1 MRLRTKIILFT
12 SLIVIS
18 LGVLTIGAINTVVAN
33 KLSNELDAHG
43 SALVQISGNAIA
55 NALLEGDMV
64 AVQEFLQY
72 LKGSN
77 PSIIY
82 AYAIGAPGRVVVHTF
97 ASGFPVDLL
106 TANTMPAGQL
116 TQQTLL
122 RTEAGIIQDF
132 GWRLTDKLDIELH
145 LGFSQTGITDVLQEL
160 TWIIF
165 GLTVAG
171 MMAGVVATIAF
182 ARVVTR
188 PLSRLTEGVQRF
200 GAGDLTQ
207 TIAINNRDEIGDL
220 ARAFNSMAVDLQGMI
235 TQLQD
240 SRAGYRALLKA
251 AGQVGEGIALI
262 CDEVVN
268 EGSFLF
274 VNDEFCRLTGYE
286 RTHLLNLNAA
296 EVIHPNSLNA
306 AFEAWQTIRDG
317 KSAALRH
324 EMQLLTRDRRAIIVE
339 TSGTIIQYEGKRALA
354 WFTRDITE
362 RKEKEAEIQRQN
374 RELAALNAISA
385 IMNRHSSNIEHML
398 QEALEQVLAVL
409 DLPAGWIVIAHEN
422 SPPHL
427 AAVAGFAEPPAQ
439 LGVRFPECDCGLVLR
454 TQSPIIVTPGHNC
467 ILAHSHSSSGKP
479 VHCHTSVPLI
489 GGGRVIGALNVAA
502 HSPAFFTEENFRLMV
517 MIGSQLGVA
526 LENARLWNDLK
537 DKERLRAQLLAKAIR
552 AQEEERKRIARELHD
567 EFGQSLNALIF
578 GLKTAELAL
587 TDPSMNAGEI
597 LKRLRVST
605 SDAVRELQT
614 VIYDLRPSLLDDLG
628 LLPAIRWYAESR
640 LEKLGIKVIW
650 EIEGDDKVR
659 FAPDIETAL
668 FRIAQEALT
677 NISKYAEASEVKIK
691 MQAKSDRVVLEIHD
705 NGKGF
710 DLANVLEIREREG
723 RGLGLLGIRERADLL
738 SGSFHLESQVG
749 RGTCVRAEI
758 PLTIEHD
765 VRSHHPEETSP

>member
-1 MRLRTKIILFT
+1 MKLHTKIIIFT

-18 LGVLTIGAINTVVAN
+18 LGVLTIGAINTVVAS
-33 KLSNELDAHG
+33 KLSSELDAHG

-77 PSIIY
+77 PNIIY

-97 ASGFPVDLL
+97 ANGFPVDLL
-106 TANTMPAGQL
+106 AANAMPAGQL

-122 RTEAGIIQDF
+122 RTEAGVIQDF

-145 LGFSQTGITDVLQEL
+145 LGFSQTGITDVLQDL

-165 GLTVAG
+165 GLTAVG
-171 MMAGVVATIAF
+171 MMAGVVAAIVF
-182 ARVVTR
+182 ARIVTR

-200 GAGDLTQ
+200 GSGDLTQ
-207 TIAINNRDEIGDL
+207 TISINNRDEIGDL
-220 ARAFNSMAVDLQGMI
+220 ARAFNAMAVDLQGTI

-262 CDEVVN
+262 CDEAVN

-306 AFEAWQTIRDG
+306 AYEAWQTIRDG
-317 KSAALRH
+317 KSTALRH
-324 EMQLLTRDRRAIIVE
+324 EMQLLTRDRRAVIVE

-362 RKEKEAEIQRQN
+362 RKAKEAEIQRQN
-374 RELAALNAISA
+374 RELATLNAISA
-385 IMNRHSSNIEHML
+385 IMNRRSSNIEHML

-409 DLPAGWIVIAHEN
+409 DLPAGWIAIAREN
-422 SPPHL
+422 SPPYL
-427 AAVAGFAEPPAQ
+427 AAVAGFAEPLVQ
-439 LGVRFPECDCGLVLR
+439 LSVRFPECDCGLVLR
-454 TQSPIIVTPGHNC
+454 TKSPIIVTPGHNC
-467 ILAHSHSSSGKP
+467 VLSHSHSSSGKP
-479 VHCHTSVPLI
+479 VHCHASVPLI
-489 GGGRVIGALNVAA
+489 EGGRVIGALNVAA
-502 HSPAFFTEENFRLMV
+502 YSPSFFTEENFRLMV

-587 TDPSMNAGEI
+587 TDPSMDAGEI

-691 MQAKSDRVVLEIHD
+691 MRADSDRVMLEIHD

-710 DLANVLEIREREG
+710 DLANALEIREREG
-723 RGLGLLGIRERADLL
+723 RGWGLLGIKERADLL
-738 SGSFHLESQVG
+738 SGSFHLESQLG
-749 RGTCVRAEI
+749 RGTRVRAEI
-758 PLTIEHD
+758 PLAIEHD
-765 VRSHHPEETSP
+765 VRSYHPEETSP